1 MDNFQGWIFD
11 LEIQFNFA
19 NSIKKKQLNSL
30 CKILSKV
37 IKSVTISYSNIPDSK
52 QFTKLFISCAHIGSL
67 FFDLYEAPKLD
78 FLESNS
84 KVRFD
89 TKYLEFR
96 LKYADD
102 LLTLLAQIDKAPYLW
117 PEIVDIT
124 VLESEVNLTKEDLS
138 IFQFRVRLY
147 ANNQM

>member
-1 MDNFQGWIFD
+1 MDNFQGCIFD
-11 LEIQFNFA
+11 IEIQFNFA

-67 FFDLYEAPKLD
+67 IFDLYEAPKLD

-102 LLTLLAQIDKAPYLW
+102 LLTLLAQIDKAPYL
-117 PEIVDIT
+117 
-124 VLESEVNLTKEDLS
+124 
-138 IFQFRVRLY
+138 
-147 ANNQM
+147 